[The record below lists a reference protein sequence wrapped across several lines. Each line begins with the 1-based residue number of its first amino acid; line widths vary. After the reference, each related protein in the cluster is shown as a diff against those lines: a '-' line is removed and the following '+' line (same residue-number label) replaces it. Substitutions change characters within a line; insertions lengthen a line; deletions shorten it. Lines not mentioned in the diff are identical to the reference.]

1 MWNILE
7 DDSKRYIAIL
17 NSLTYKKKYIS
28 LVDLSIFLKESEE
41 TLSRDF
47 DYFENFYGDFVCID
61 RDRSKIELLG
71 SYSYEKIKYIQYSIL
86 NKSLNILLLRQI
98 FIRPYQNV
106 RLYAKLFEKSEEFI
120 IISINHINSELI
132 KYSMEI
138 KVVNNKC
145 FITAEVEEKLRKL
158 MSVFWVEINLF
169 ALDENLFG
177 YLKDQTELSLDE
189 NEILTPYYLS
199 YVYVS
204 SIREKNGFKINKD
217 EKVLEYLF
225 KEKLIKFLKK
235 ELFNT
240 KNEELVIPL
249 FNLLV
254 KIFENETYYKIP
266 IKLFISQLDF
276 FNKSLKNKVY
286 LYHELQSIITSLVNI
301 LGIDLFEYENLLNY
315 ILIVNYPDI
324 VKFYAS
330 KRRVLYVNSEFSIYH
345 ANFLKQKLVTYFDNY
360 YTFKIISTEEL
371 KCLNENELV
380 ITNQRHLPWK
390 NKVLVDDYASSYDLK
405 KIELDIVSHI
415 HL

>member
-1 MWNILE
+1 
-7 DDSKRYIAIL
+7 
-17 NSLTYKKKYIS
+17 
-28 LVDLSIFLKESEE
+28 
-41 TLSRDF
+41 
-47 DYFENFYGDFVCID
+47 
-61 RDRSKIELLG
+61 
-71 SYSYEKIKYIQYSIL
+71 
-86 NKSLNILLLRQI
+86 
-98 FIRPYQNV
+98 
-106 RLYAKLFEKSEEFI
+106 
-120 IISINHINSELI
+120 
-132 KYSMEI
+132 MEI

-225 KEKLIKFLKK
+225 KENLIKFLKK

-286 LYHELQSIITSLVNI
+286 LYQELQSIITSLVNI

-324 VKFYAS
+324 VA
-330 KRRVLYVNSEFSIYH
+330 L
-345 ANFLKQKLVTYFDNY
+345 
-360 YTFKIISTEEL
+360 
-371 KCLNENELV
+371 
-380 ITNQRHLPWK
+380 
-390 NKVLVDDYASSYDLK
+390 
-405 KIELDIVSHI
+405 
-415 HL
+415 

>member
-1 MWNILE
+1 M
-7 DDSKRYIAIL
+7 
-17 NSLTYKKKYIS
+17 
-28 LVDLSIFLKESEE
+28 KESEE

-47 DYFENFYGDFVCID
+47 DYFENFYGDFVCIN

-225 KEKLIKFLKK
+225 KENLIKFLKK

-286 LYHELQSIITSLVNI
+286 LYQELQSIITSLVNI

-324 VKFYAS
+324 VA
-330 KRRVLYVNSEFSIYH
+330 L
-345 ANFLKQKLVTYFDNY
+345 
-360 YTFKIISTEEL
+360 
-371 KCLNENELV
+371 
-380 ITNQRHLPWK
+380 
-390 NKVLVDDYASSYDLK
+390 
-405 KIELDIVSHI
+405 
-415 HL
+415 